1 MNVLNPVVEKILI
14 QKPYPALR
22 VNDHVFRETTYG
34 IVKRLR
40 FFVKHIERE
49 RRRRKLGIEETRV
62 LDVGCGTGINVTI
75 PLAVAGYYVVGLDID
90 RASIERASQTA
101 HGMSN
106 IEFRCST
113 LNESQFSDLFHVVIC
128 SEVMEHLEKPD
139 FLLQQMCNV
148 LVEGGLLLITV
159 PNGYGY
165 FGAES
170 FLERCFPQ
178 ISRMTDILQK
188 KWVRRFG
195 RATLKLRHASEWKP
209 EHWQLAITSL
219 ASNQTHCQR
228 FTLGRLK
235 QFLIN
240 HGFEILE
247 FRNRTFLAGNIL
259 NNIVRDWDSFLK
271 WNSDV
276 ADCLP
281 RWSCSGWMIAAL
293 RNDNE

>member
-1 MNVLNPVVEKILI
+1 MMNAAVERILI
-14 QKPYPALR
+14 QEPYTALH

-40 FFVKHIERE
+40 FFLNHIESE
-49 RRRRKLGIEETRV
+49 RQQRKLGRGETRI
-62 LDVGCGTGINVTI
+62 LDVGCGTGINVTV
-75 PLAVAGYYVVGLDID
+75 PLAITGYSVIGLDID
-90 RASIERASQTA
+90 QASIERARQTA
-101 HGMSN
+101 NGISN
-106 IEFRCST
+106 VKFRCSA
-113 LNESQFSDLFHVVIC
+113 LNELSFSDLFHVVIC

-139 FLLQQMCNV
+139 FLVQQMRDV

-178 ISRMTDILQK
+178 ISRMTDNLQK
-188 KWVRRFG
+188 KLVRRFG

-240 HGFEILE
+240 QGFEILE

-281 RWSCSGWMIAAL
+281 RWSCSGWMIAAR
-293 RNDNE
+293 RNDKE